1 MQLHNEQGKFVM
13 APLAAGAAAF
23 DRRDEAAGLQKTDV
37 IEVSKS
43 Q

>member
-1 MQLHNEQGKFVM
+1 M
-13 APLAAGAAAF
+13 APLAAGAV

-37 IEVSKS
+37 VEVSKL